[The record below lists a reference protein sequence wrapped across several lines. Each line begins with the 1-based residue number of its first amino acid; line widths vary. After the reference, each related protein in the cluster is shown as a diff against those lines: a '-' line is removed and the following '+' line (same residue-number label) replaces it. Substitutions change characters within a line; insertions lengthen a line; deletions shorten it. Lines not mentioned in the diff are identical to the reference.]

1 MQMIYIGK
9 PSYISKKK
17 TDEVW
22 CIQKNE
28 KLKIKHWDVVKA
40 WVPSDYA
47 IEVRK
52 RAVDVYN
59 LTLDMFRDK
68 CAPIYIK
75 QIISNEN
82 AKNLLTQLIWYDK
95 IDTVIGI
102 TTMAYPEAEHLSYI
116 SVLAGILQ
124 GSGCRVQLGSGKD
137 YSVYCTYP
145 EVRNFLK
152 EV

>member
-28 KLKIKHWDVVKA
+28 KCKIKHWDIVKA
-40 WVPSDYA
+40 WAPSDTA

-52 RAVDVYN
+52 RVADAQV
-59 LTLDMFRDK
+59 LTLDTFRDK

-75 QIISNEN
+75 QIIYNKN
-82 AKNLLTQLIWYDK
+82 AVNLLTQLIWYDK

-102 TTMAYPEAEHLSYI
+102 TTIPYPEAEHLSYI
-116 SVLAGILQ
+116 SVIAGILQ
-124 GSGCRVQLGSGKD
+124 GSGSRVQLGSGKD
-137 YSVYCTYP
+137 YSVYCKYP
-145 EVRNFLK
+145 EVQKILK